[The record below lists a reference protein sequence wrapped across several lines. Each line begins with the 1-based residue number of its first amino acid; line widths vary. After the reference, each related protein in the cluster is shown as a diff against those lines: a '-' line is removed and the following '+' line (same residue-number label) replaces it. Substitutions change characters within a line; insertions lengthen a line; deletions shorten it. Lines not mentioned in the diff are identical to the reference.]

1 MQFNDDNEND
11 ATWLKRKEEALENL
25 KNSIFRAL
33 RQNKK
38 SLKTYDYLQ
47 DIKSY
52 EKDKADVKRV
62 CIKLGIEKD
71 YLRFIRE
78 LKQIES
84 EEIKVL
90 FDEDGVLIEEAHS
103 YGLNDYHSHDG
114 GSLFDQYEH
123 MKDNMD

>member
-52 EKDKADVKRV
+52 EKDK
-62 CIKLGIEKD
+62 L
-71 YLRFIRE
+71 FISLSPFFIVPFILLSNR
-78 LKQIES
+78 IP
-84 EEIKVL
+84 L
-90 FDEDGVLIEEAHS
+90 FS
-103 YGLNDYHSHDG
+103 
-114 GSLFDQYEH
+114 
-123 MKDNMD
+123 

>member
-52 EKDKADVKRV
+52 EKDKAAVKRV

-71 YLRFIRE
+71 Y
-78 LKQIES
+78 
-84 EEIKVL
+84 
-90 FDEDGVLIEEAHS
+90 
-103 YGLNDYHSHDG
+103 
-114 GSLFDQYEH
+114 
-123 MKDNMD
+123 